1 MAEEK
6 KTDHSEA
13 DAALE
18 REIRRGRKFS
28 VNEALGRMAGQ
39 GMLKGASPVSPDQQA
54 ELELARYLREHLSD
68 ASGVLPVVV
77 LRRVTQ
83 SDLFLEN
90 MDNPLRVLS
99 DCLGRVL
106 HSPELLKELVRE
118 ADVEWGQV
126 VGERPYFEQDG
137 HAPNPDD
144 PYTVESVRAD
154 LSRLL
159 ESLRPGAI

>member
-1 MAEEK
+1 LAEEK

-39 GMLKGASPVSPDQQA
+39 GMLKGASPVSPQQQA
-54 ELELARYLREHLSD
+54 ELELERYLREHLSD

-90 MDNPLRVLS
+90 MDNPLHVLS
-99 DCLGRVL
+99 DCLRRVL

-126 VGERPYFEQDG
+126 VGERPYFQREG

-144 PYTVESVRAD
+144 PYTVESVHAD

-159 ESLRPGAI
+159 ESLRPSPV